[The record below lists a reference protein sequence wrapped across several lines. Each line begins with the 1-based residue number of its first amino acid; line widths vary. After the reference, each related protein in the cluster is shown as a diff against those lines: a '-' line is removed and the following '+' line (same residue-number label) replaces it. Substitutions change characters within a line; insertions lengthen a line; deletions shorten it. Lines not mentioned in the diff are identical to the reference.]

1 MLNLLIVECGVDNSI
16 LESALFEGGSE
27 TITIQYGPS
36 FITQVKEIRPDAV
49 IFNLESPSEELLAD
63 LLALSRQSP
72 LPVVMFASDG
82 SSATI
87 QKAIQSEVTAYEV
100 NGLNADRVP
109 SIIQVALDRFKHQQA
124 LKQALQEAKIQ
135 LEDRK
140 QIDRAKA
147 ILINTR
153 NFTENEAYHT
163 LRKLA
168 MDRNVTLGQ
177 MARNVIAMAE
187 LLK

>member
-1 MLNLLIVECGVDNSI
+1 MLNLLLVASEIDSAA
-16 LESALFEGGSE
+16 LESVLVSDGVTTVKVEHSL
-27 TITIQYGPS
+27 S
-36 FITQVKEIRPDAV
+36 FIPLVKEIRPDAI
-49 IFNLESPSEELLAD
+49 IFNLDSPSEQLLAD
-63 LLALSRQSP
+63 LSALNRQSP
-72 LPVVMFASDG
+72 LPVIMFATDG

-87 QKAIQSEVTAYEV
+87 NKVMQAEVSGYVV
-100 NGLNADRVP
+100 NGLEGHRVN
-109 SIIQVALDRFKHQQA
+109 SIIQVAIARFKHQQA
-124 LKQALQEAKIQ
+124 LKNALQDARIQ

-147 ILINTR
+147 ILINTQ

-168 MDRNVTLGQ
+168 MDRNITLGQ

>member
-1 MLNLLIVECGVDNSI
+1 M
-16 LESALFEGGSE
+16 ESALLEGGSE
-27 TITIQYGPS
+27 TVSIQYGPS
-36 FITQVKEIRPDAV
+36 FIAQVKEIRPDAV
-49 IFNLESPSEELLAD
+49 IFNLESPSEALLAD
-63 LLALSRQSP
+63 LLALSRQAP
-72 LPVVMFASDG
+72 LPVIMFAADG
-82 SSATI
+82 SNATI
-87 QKAIQSEVTAYEV
+87 HKAIQSEITSYEV
-100 NGLNADRVP
+100 NGLDGNRLP
-109 SIIQVALDRFKHQQA
+109 GIIQVALVRFKHQQT

-168 MDRNVTLGQ
+168 MDRNITLGQ